1 MNCHEKELDVRL
13 FLLLWQLPQ
22 VILGFILSRNAEKK
36 QFNGFEYYQWKRRG
50 SISLGPYVIVDD
62 PASVAHERGHSVQSL
77 ILGPLYLIVIGL
89 PSLIWCALYT
99 YTGIRRKTNYYRF
112 YTEAWAENIRKRRKY

>member
-22 VILGFILSRNAEKK
+22 FALGYILSRNAVKK
-36 QFNGFEYYQWKRRG
+36 QADGFEYYQWKRRG

-99 YTGIRRKTNYYRF
+99 YTGIRRKTDYYRF